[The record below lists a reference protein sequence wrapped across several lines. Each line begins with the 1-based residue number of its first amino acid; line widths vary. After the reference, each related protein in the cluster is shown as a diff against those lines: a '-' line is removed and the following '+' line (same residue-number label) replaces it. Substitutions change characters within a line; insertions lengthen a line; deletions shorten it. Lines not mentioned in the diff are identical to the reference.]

1 MPGGGNIIL
10 VAWGDQ
16 NKILSGNP
24 DMTYFF
30 RVFKKYTHFSQE
42 NITIP
47 MDGPNELMM
56 DTPIRIRAKIPRHAD
71 LLTGLDFVFRIPDIY
86 SKVWTIGSQQRIP
99 AFRWIHMLGPLMID
113 NVAAFVGGSKIQ
125 EFPGEWIAMRA
136 QADMTADKY
145 LKWRSLVGDVP
156 ELHSPEW
163 GVYGK
168 AASYPFQ
175 KGEYPN
181 TVSDASGAATAPSI
195 PGRTIRVPLPLWFS
209 EDIGRA
215 LPLVSLQLH
224 EVEIQITL
232 RPLRELY
239 RIMDLTF
246 QRESNRCGYTV
257 VPDTT
262 KPSSIDP
269 AFPSDGDNLTLQNIY
284 EPIVDPYGSPRFFYT
299 DVSASI
305 PAQDGF
311 VMNAHLEGNY
321 VYLTEKEQAMF
332 ASREIH
338 SLVHQVQV
346 FRYANVAT
354 RTKFDLDAHSLIHRI
369 LFYGRRS
376 DAIDIRNDYINL
388 SNWKSLSQAPYW
400 PATGAAVPNSGR
412 LISNSQRDILR
423 SARLLCV
430 GNEVFE
436 EKPAQYYE
444 LQMPYNT
451 TTGGGSAGLCA
462 GSSIRPED
470 TIGPLYQIP
479 FAFNASD
486 HFQPSGAMN
495 ASRMREIQLEVQP
508 WNLDPDSPYT
518 YDFTVYVESM
528 NVVKYMNGMA
538 GLAFAI

>member
-16 NKILSGNP
+16 NKSLSGNP
-24 DMTYFF
+24 DQTFF
-30 RVFKKYTHFSQE
+30 YKVFKRYTHFSQE
-42 NITIP
+42 PISIP

-71 LLTGLDFVFRIPDIY
+71 LLTSLDFVFRIPDIY
-86 SKVWTIGSQQRIP
+86 SKIWTVGQQQRIP
-99 AFRWIHMLGPLMID
+99 SFRWIHMLGPLMID
-113 NVAAFVGGSKIQ
+113 NVAIFVGGSKIQ
-125 EFPGEWIAMRA
+125 EFPGEWIAIRA
-136 QADMTADKY
+136 QADMPADKY
-145 LKWRSLVGDVP
+145 LKWRTLVGDVP

-163 GVYGK
+163 GLYGK

-175 KGEYPN
+175 KGEYPH
-181 TVSDASGAATAPSI
+181 TVFDPSGNPTAPSI
-195 PGRTIRVPLPLWFS
+195 PGRTIRVPLPFWFS
-209 EDIGRA
+209 ESAGRA
-215 LPLVSLQLH
+215 LPLVALQLH
-224 EVEIQITL
+224 EVEVQITL

-246 QRESNRCGYTV
+246 QREPNRFGYTL

-262 KPSSIDP
+262 VPSSIDP
-269 AFPSDGDNLTLQNIY
+269 AFPADGDNLTLQNNY
-284 EPIVDPYGSPRFFYT
+284 EPLLDPYGAPRFFYT
-299 DVSASI
+299 DTSGAV
-305 PAQDGF
+305 AQDGF
-311 VMNAHLEGNY
+311 IMNAHLEGNY

-332 ASREIH
+332 ASRELQ

-369 LFYGRRS
+369 VFYGRRS
-376 DAIDIRNDYINL
+376 DAIDMRNDYINM

-400 PATGAAVPNSGR
+400 PITGAAVPNSGR
-412 LISNSQRDILR
+412 LIANSQRDILR

-436 EKPAQYYE
+436 EKPAAFYE

-451 TTGGGSAGLCA
+451 TTGGGVAGLTA

-470 TIGPLYQIP
+470 TIGPLYHIP
-479 FAFNASD
+479 FAMNASD
-486 HFQPSGAMN
+486 HEQPSGAMN

-508 WNLDPDSPYT
+508 WDLPADSEYT

-528 NVVKYMNGMA
+528 NFVKYANGMA